1 MQIYWLQLRQ
11 HWQYNKTRGT
21 PLVFYKGI
29 KMEEQTSSP
38 VLTLH
43 LNVEQINAV
52 LGALGKLP
60 TETGVW
66 PLLKE
71 ISEQATAQFQALQ
84 SQNAPEETSTV
95 Q

>member
-1 MQIYWLQLRQ
+1 
-11 HWQYNKTRGT
+11 
-21 PLVFYKGI
+21 
-29 KMEEQTSSP
+29 MEEQTSSP

-60 TETGVW
+60 TDTGVW
-66 PLLKE
+66 PLLRM

-84 SQNAPEETSTV
+84 SQDTPEETPTA

>member
-1 MQIYWLQLRQ
+1 
-11 HWQYNKTRGT
+11 
-21 PLVFYKGI
+21 
-29 KMEEQTSSP
+29 MEEQQTQQPSP
-38 VLTLH
+38 VLTLQ

-66 PLLKE
+66 PLMRV
-71 ISEQATAQFQALQ
+71 INDQASAQLQELQ
-84 SQNAPEETSTV
+84 SQQSAEETAA

>member
-1 MQIYWLQLRQ
+1 
-11 HWQYNKTRGT
+11 
-21 PLVFYKGI
+21 
-29 KMEEQTSSP
+29 MEDQTQTTSL

-43 LNVEQINAV
+43 LNIEQINAV

-66 PLLKE
+66 PLLQL
-71 ISEQATAQFQALQ
+71 ISDQANTQFQALQ
-84 SQNAPEETSTV
+84 SRDAPEETSID